1 MERPSTPL
9 PLDGITV
16 IDFSRLLP
24 GPWCTQFLSDLGAKV
39 IKVEQAGIGDMSR
52 YNAPRQGNSSVYFEL
67 VNGGKRSIELDLSTD
82 DGQKIAH
89 RLIGGADVVVE
100 SFRPGVTGKL
110 GISYE
115 AAKET
120 KPDIVYCSITGFGQE
135 GPLAH
140 ISGHDLAI
148 QSVAGHM
155 PLGKLDGHTQQVPG
169 FQAADYAGASTA
181 CSAVLAALIRRDRTG
196 DGAYIDLAMY
206 DSLFSMCNI
215 AMTGAIGAALP
226 NDPGDRL
233 EAWGANP
240 RYAVYETKDG
250 KAVAVALLESRLWQA
265 FCAAIGRPD
274 LADPNERP
282 DARHSTHG
290 DLREKYRVA
299 IEDYCA
305 ARTRD
310 EIVEFMN
317 SHGVP
322 ICPVLSPEEAL
333 DSANV
338 TARGLI
344 DVHASGQSRIV
355 HMVNPLASSGLARAT
370 RTDAPSLG
378 GDTETVLADL
388 GYEAEEIAGLRSKGV
403 LGPSKETNA

>member
-1 MERPSTPL
+1 M
-9 PLDGITV
+9 
-16 IDFSRLLP
+16 
-24 GPWCTQFLSDLGAKV
+24 
-39 IKVEQAGIGDMSR
+39 
-52 YNAPRQGNSSVYFEL
+52 
-67 VNGGKRSIELDLSTD
+67 
-82 DGQKIAH
+82 
-89 RLIGGADVVVE
+89 
-100 SFRPGVTGKL
+100 
-110 GISYE
+110 
-115 AAKET
+115 
-120 KPDIVYCSITGFGQE
+120 
-135 GPLAH
+135 
-140 ISGHDLAI
+140 
-148 QSVAGHM
+148 
-155 PLGKLDGHTQQVPG
+155 
-169 FQAADYAGASTA
+169 
-181 CSAVLAALIRRDRTG
+181 IRRDRTG